1 MKTVQTMEPMQ
12 TMQRVQ
18 TEWKWMYHGLEPDL
32 DLQSLLHHCIV
43 IPISFR
49 CHSDIIS
56 MSFRCHSGVV
66 PLSFQ
71 CHFIARDMTKFWQW
85 NDPETKSSL
94 DLGSFYFR
102 TTGNEKRPRSR
113 ERQERSWNDPQ
124 CLGKEDRPVTKE
136 GRTIQDL
143 QPFLF
148 RSCRSDP
155 VPHSRVVPNHSR
167 TK

>member
-1 MKTVQTMEPMQ
+1 MAIFGAIGGCLLPPRQHEYLLAPMIWSDLEHFQAMKTVQTMEP
-12 TMQRVQ
+12 MQRVQ

-113 ERQERSWNDPQ
+113 ERQERSRNDP
-124 CLGKEDRPVTKE
+124 
-136 GRTIQDL
+136 
-143 QPFLF
+143 
-148 RSCRSDP
+148 
-155 VPHSRVVPNHSR
+155 H
-167 TK
+167 